1 MALEL
6 LSRWRPRH
14 LLGAWTAWWAGLAAA
29 TLGPAARAVWHVTH
43 LPEGQGSASLS
54 FDEGVLT
61 FITSAGGVPTY
72 TGTASLL
79 AIGLWIAVPPLL
91 LWAAWLASR
100 GDRTVVAPTGGIG
113 SPGTTRPALGAADPF
128 EEAARRDLDARAT
141 AEDRPTDA
149 AGRVASGVP
158 KDRTR

>member
-1 MALEL
+1 MAIPG

-14 LLGAWTAWWAGLAAA
+14 LLGAWSAWWAGLAAA

-54 FDEGVLT
+54 FEDGILT
-61 FITSAGGVPTY
+61 LVTSAGGFPAY

-79 AIGLWIAVPPLL
+79 GIGLWIAGPPLL

-100 GDRTVVAPTGGIG
+100 PRRADAPDDAATEREARE
-113 SPGTTRPALGAADPF
+113 PQALHAPDSL
-128 EEAARRDLDARAT
+128 EARMRRDLDARANAT
-141 AEDRPTDA
+141 AGEREP
-149 AGRVASGVP
+149 RSESGTP
-158 KDRTR
+158 